1 MGRLT
6 TRIKRQDKNDLVT
19 FNGELYDNSIPAEL
33 TTNDIRVLLEK
44 LAQYEDI
51 CDEPSKLKDIDKLYL
66 EKCEEVNKLK
76 AEGENV
82 IKQLEEEQQKSV
94 SNKSEIDSLEMSSY
108 ERLQYSLYDGQDYAY
123 QRAIE
128 IVKAGGKNE

>member
-1 MGRLT
+1 M
-6 TRIKRQDKNDLVT
+6 
-19 FNGELYDNSIPAEL
+19 
-33 TTNDIRVLLEK
+33 
-44 LAQYEDI
+44 
-51 CDEPSKLKDIDKLYL
+51 YL
-66 EKCEEVNKLK
+66 ERCEEVNKLK

>member
-44 LAQYEDI
+44 LE
-51 CDEPSKLKDIDKLYL
+51 
-66 EKCEEVNKLK
+66 
-76 AEGENV
+76 
-82 IKQLEEEQQKSV
+82 
-94 SNKSEIDSLEMSSY
+94 
-108 ERLQYSLYDGQDYAY
+108 
-123 QRAIE
+123 
-128 IVKAGGKNE
+128 